1 MRTNRTL
8 ATLAVA
14 VLAVAASTV
23 AGCGNADDSGGSGG
37 SGKKKITLIQ
47 GVANEPFYTSMYC
60 GAKDEAATLDVD
72 LEVTAAAKWDVA
84 QQTTVANAVTAK
96 RPDAVLIA
104 PVDKEAMAGPVR
116 LLAGSGS
123 KVIFVD
129 TELSDT
135 SLGLS
140 RVASDNRLGG
150 HLGAKSLARL
160 VGDKGKVLVLAPARG
175 IATTDDRVAGFKAE
189 LAAHPG
195 VALISEQYPGDD
207 AAKAQAVV
215 SATLAAHPDLAGIFA
230 ANLVTGE
237 GAASALKSA
246 GRTGAVKLVEFDAS
260 PAQVEALKAGAIQA
274 LISQEPLDIGRQG
287 VRQAVNALDGKP
299 VQARISTQLVEVTK
313 DNLNDPKVAQ
323 YLYRSTC

>member
-8 ATLAVA
+8 AALAVA
-14 VLAVAASTV
+14 ILAL
-23 AGCGNADDSGGSGG
+23 AGCGNAGDSGG

-60 GAKDEAATLDVD
+60 GAKDEAAKLGVD
-72 LEVTAAAKWDVA
+72 LDVTAAAKWDVA

-116 LLAGSGS
+116 LLAGAGS

-135 SLGLS
+135 ALGLS
-140 RVASDNRLGG
+140 RVSSDNRLGG
-150 HLGAKSLARL
+150 QLGAKSLARQ

-175 IATTDDRVAGFKAE
+175 IATTDDRLAGFKAE

-195 VALISEQYPGDD
+195 IALVAEQYPGDD
-207 AAKAQAVV
+207 AAKAQGVV

-246 GRTGAVKLVEFDAS
+246 GRSGAVKLVEFDAS
-260 PAQVEALKAGAIQA
+260 PAQVDALKTGAIQA

-323 YLYRSTC
+323 YLYRSKC